1 MNVKQALKLK
11 GKILTEISELYG
23 IAKNHNSIQAGNIR
37 RFSVTESLDKA
48 GELTKELVELKTKI
62 HRANGPVYDKIFLM
76 AELKGRVKV
85 LKSISTEEG
94 TQAGRYGSAPEMKEV
109 ELTALDIR
117 NMVKDLET
125 QIEQLQDELDVHNAT
140 TQI

>member
-11 GKILTEISELYG
+11 GKILTEISELNG
-23 IAKNHNSIQAGNIR
+23 IAKTHNSIQAGNIR
-37 RFSVTESLDKA
+37 RFSVVESLSIA
-48 GELTKELVELKTKI
+48 GELTNTLVDLKTKI
-62 HRANGPVYDKIFLM
+62 HLANGLVYSKIFLM

-94 TQAGRYGSAPEMKEV
+94 TQSARYSSLPELKEV
-109 ELTALDIR
+109 ELTAVDVR